1 MIYKITFFDA
11 NGPAFASGVVPFFT
25 EDIDDFERN
34 YFSEENAKKHR
45 LEKQKERYFRSKAGE
60 NVTDYYTDDP
70 EYNIFQFSESGHIC
84 QRKSFHYKNRTFKLY
99 NGYSCPVEIYAAETT
114 IDMAEISFKKKSDDV
129 GKRFLVTKYSMS
141 GVCRKDFFSDKY
153 VDCTPYGNPIFTVHI
168 PEGLPYKG
176 EKEMFAECTLSTFAW
191 EVLSCTEC
199 RDDDAYAFDITEP
212 TDEELCEILCD
223 IPGDAG

>member
-1 MIYKITFFDA
+1 
-11 NGPAFASGVVPFFT
+11 
-25 EDIDDFERN
+25 
-34 YFSEENAKKHR
+34 
-45 LEKQKERYFRSKAGE
+45 
-60 NVTDYYTDDP
+60 
-70 EYNIFQFSESGHIC
+70 
-84 QRKSFHYKNRTFKLY
+84 
-99 NGYSCPVEIYAAETT
+99 
-114 IDMAEISFKKKSDDV
+114 MAEISFKKKSDDV

-141 GVCRKDFFSDKY
+141 GVCRKDSFSDKY

-168 PEGLPYKG
+168 PEGLPHKG
-176 EKEMFAECTLSTFAW
+176 EKKTFAECTLSTFAW